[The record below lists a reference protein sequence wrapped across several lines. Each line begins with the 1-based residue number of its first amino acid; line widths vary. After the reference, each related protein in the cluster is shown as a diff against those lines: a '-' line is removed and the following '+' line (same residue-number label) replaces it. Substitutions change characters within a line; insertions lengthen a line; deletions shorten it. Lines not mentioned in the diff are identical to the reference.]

1 MRAYVVAVVV
11 MVVIAGTQALGRTFI
26 VSPGGNDAAAGTI
39 AAPWR
44 TLAKA
49 NATLAAGDTVLVRAG
64 TYPERIAPSRSG
76 ANGSPIVYR
85 AFPGELAIIT
95 GPDDTDLSLVGLHGA
110 YVVVEGFTFR
120 NQDFFDLPGKQDY
133 WVVIE
138 GHHNTFR
145 FNRMIADGDVN
156 DNIYNRN
163 ALSRGIAE
171 AGQYNLIE
179 HCFLRGLSFG
189 IVIAGSSPRYT
200 VVRFDTVYACGQ
212 NNLDIGSTADGTTAY
227 HGTLVEYC
235 VLDTSVIEDNI
246 QFEPDYGDPTT
257 TLHNRGTII
266 RFNRMG
272 NAAENAIDLK
282 GAGHTFI
289 QYNLIYGSTGD
300 DDGAIGGH
308 DAGSGGGVT
317 SNANTPTKNTI
328 VRGNVIWDHSTGL
341 DMAEGDHYYNN
352 TILNNRHTWQGS
364 NQTSGDFTGLR
375 AYSYP
380 NTKRAFL
387 NNIVGGQPNRGVF
400 DWMMDWGDKFHL
412 DNNLYFDQG
421 APVKWYHRMNGTMVT
436 TSGLSAWKTAL
447 NTYGGYGYLQGKDA
461 HAVEADPAFINAPV
475 YPTGFDPAWN
485 FMPAE
490 GSPAIDAGAAL
501 TATVGAGNNSNVV
514 VVDDAYFFCDG
525 FGIIDGDV
533 IRIGADPAVRIV
545 AINYT
550 TNTMTLAE
558 PRTWGNGAPVYLD
571 FNGNGPD
578 IGAVESGTSIGI
590 PSAPSPAQLAS
601 PEDGAVDVGMSSYLT
616 WTAPSG
622 AVSYQ
627 IQIGLSN
634 TFANPA
640 INQAGIIGTSYPV
653 GTLAGGTTYY
663 WRVRAANTGGYSS
676 WSTARSFS
684 TAAGTG
690 GDGKAG
696 INLLSNG
703 DFENGTNGW
712 TFYTNGSGSFT
723 TGTPAAEGGS
733 SAKVTISSAGS
744 NIQLY
749 QGGIPLN
756 AGSYYRL
763 TFSAYSSTGHD
774 LALGLMQHTSPYTNY
789 GLWTRTVCL
798 GTGWRNY
805 TVYLLAQN
813 FAGSVTDG
821 RLQIWFPA
829 FAKAGDVYRI
839 DGLSFQEVDPPAPPA
854 TPTVN
859 LPLSGAVDLPFPVR
873 VSWNGIDAVD
883 EYRVQ
888 IARDAQFATIVC
900 DTLVADT
907 LVDIQSLDPSTKYYQ
922 RIQAQHVGGTSS
934 FSPVRSFTTAVTKTA
949 VEDVTGMPARIGLD
963 QNYPNPF
970 NPSTM
975 IHYRLNATT
984 RVRLAV
990 YNTLGAEVAILAEGT
1005 MPAGEHDVAF
1015 HAPSLASGT
1024 YFYRLIAGSTVET
1037 RRMVLVR

>member
-1 MRAYVVAVVV
+1 MRAFVVAVAV
-11 MVVIAGTQALGRTFI
+11 MLVMSGGEGLGRTFV
-26 VSPGGNDAAAGTI
+26 VSPAGNDAAAGTI

-44 TLAKA
+44 TLGKA
-49 NATLAAGDTVLVRAG
+49 NAALLAGDTVLVRGG

-76 ANGSPIVYR
+76 ASGSPIVYR
-85 AFPGELAIIT
+85 AFPGELAIVS
-95 GPDDTDLSLVGLHGA
+95 GADDSDLNLLALHGSW
-110 YVVVEGFTFR
+110 VVVEGFTFR
-120 NQDFFDLPGKQDY
+120 NQDFFDLPGRQDY

-145 FNRMIADGDVN
+145 YNRMIADGDVN
-156 DNIYNRN
+156 DNIYNRS

-179 HCFLRGLSFG
+179 HCFIRGLSFG
-189 IVIAGSSPRYT
+189 IVIAGSSPRFT

-212 NNLDIGSTADGTTAY
+212 NNIDVGSTADGTTAY
-227 HGTLVEYC
+227 HGTLIEYC

-289 QYNLIYGSTGD
+289 QYNLIYGSSGD

-317 SNANTPTKNTI
+317 ANANTPTRNTI

-352 TILNNRHTWQGS
+352 TILNNRRTWQGS
-364 NQTSGDFTGLR
+364 NQTSGDFAGLR

-387 NNIVGGQPNRGVF
+387 NNIVAGQPNRGVF

-421 APVKWYHRMNGTMVT
+421 AAVRFYHRMNGSMVT
-436 TSGLSAWKTAL
+436 TQSLASWQSALT
-447 NTYGGYGYLQGKDA
+447 TYGGYGYLQGKDA
-461 HAVEADPAFINAPV
+461 HSVEADPAFVNAPI
-475 YPTGFDPAWN
+475 YAAGFDPAWN
-485 FMPAE
+485 FTPGV
-490 GSPAIDAGAAL
+490 GSPAIDAGSAL
-501 TATVGAGNNSNVV
+501 TAAVGTGTNTNVIV
-514 VVDDAYFFCDG
+514 VGDAYFFCDG
-525 FGIIDGDV
+525 FGIIDGDL
-533 IRIGADPAVRIV
+533 IRIGSDPAVRVV
-545 AINYT
+545 AINYS
-550 TNTMTLAE
+550 TNTITLAE

-578 IGAVESGTSIGI
+578 IGAMESGTSAVT
-590 PSAPSPAQLAS
+590 PSAPAPARLML
-601 PEDGAVDVGMSSYLT
+601 PEDGAQDVGSASYLT
-616 WTAPSG
+616 WEAPSS
-622 AVSYQ
+622 AVSYHVQ
-627 IQIGLSN
+627 VALTS
-634 TFANPA
+634 TFTSTAV
-640 INQAGIIGTSYPV
+640 NQAGIIGTSYPA
-653 GTLAGGTTYY
+653 GALAGGTTYY

-676 WSTARSFS
+676 WSTARSFT
-684 TAAGTG
+684 TAAGSG
-690 GDGKAG
+690 GDGKTG
-696 INLLSNG
+696 VNLLING
-703 DFENGTNGW
+703 DFENGTSGW
-712 TFYTNGSGSFT
+712 SFYTNGSGAFST
-723 TGTPAAEGGS
+723 VSPGAEGS
-733 SAKVTISSAGS
+733 SSGRVSISTGGT
-744 NIQLY
+744 NIQVF
-749 QGGIPLN
+749 QGDLPLT
-756 AGSYYRL
+756 AGTYYRL

-774 LALGLMQHTSPYTNY
+774 MALGLMQHTSPYTNY

-798 GTGWRNY
+798 GTSWRTY
-805 TVYLLAQN
+805 TVYMLAQN
-813 FAGSVTDG
+813 FSGSVTDG

-829 FAKAGDVYRI
+829 FARAGDVYHI
-839 DGLSFQEVDPPAPPA
+839 DGLSLQEVDPPSPPPL
-854 TPTVN
+854 PTVN
-859 LPLSGAVDLPFPVR
+859 FPVSGAVDLPFPAR
-873 VSWNGIDAVD
+873 ISWSGSDAVD

-907 LVDIQSLDPSTKYYQ
+907 LVEVQALDPATQYFH

-949 VEDVTGMPARIGLD
+949 VEEIDGLPERIVLD

-970 NPSTM
+970 NPTTM
-975 IHYRLNATT
+975 IRYRLNAATK
-984 RVRLAV
+984 VRLAV
-990 YNTLGAEVAILAEGT
+990 YNTLGAEVAVLADHA
-1005 MPAGEHDVAF
+1005 MPAGEHEVPFQAS
-1015 HAPSLASGT
+1015 SLASGT
-1024 YFYRLIAGSTVET
+1024 YFYRLIAGGVVET
-1037 RRMVLVR
+1037 RRMLLVR